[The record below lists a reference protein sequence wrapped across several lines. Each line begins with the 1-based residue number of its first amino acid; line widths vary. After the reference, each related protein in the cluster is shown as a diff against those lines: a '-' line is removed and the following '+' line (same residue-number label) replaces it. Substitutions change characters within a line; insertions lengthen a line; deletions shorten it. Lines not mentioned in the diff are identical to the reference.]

1 MEATSDLN
9 DIEAKAKITNGAADD
24 STVAI
29 LDSLVTAGP
38 SEPAHEDIPSFNE
51 WAQKRLEEAEKK
63 KSKRPCIKNY
73 LSLLSENGHKF

>member
-1 MEATSDLN
+1 MVGGQQEPEMATDLN
-9 DIEAKAKITNGAADD
+9 DSVARARITSAADE
-24 STVAI
+24 STAAI

-63 KSKRPCIKNY
+63 KSKQT
-73 LSLLSENGHKF
+73 SFF